1 MSGTTGY
8 TPASHTRPDTRERL
22 AFSWLE
28 IARAPGISPGFT
40 IDDLNPDINIIYGP
54 NASGKSTTAR
64 AIQALIWP
72 HPSSL
77 RGHSLRAGF
86 ALGDEPWEITTDA
99 GRITR
104 TRNGEPASP
113 RALAPIDD
121 RMRYT
126 LGLHDLLA
134 SENQPLAQAIMN
146 ESAGGFDLESVAE
159 ALGYNPVIPTRHEAA
174 RAVESATSRLRDA
187 RRATDEVAE
196 GVRHLEV
203 LRNREREARAAAAEA
218 DALRKAL
225 DLIRVRAALDA
236 ARDELAAFP
245 QVLDRLEGDEPEQVS
260 ELNTRIEAL
269 EARQEDLQRA
279 RDRAA
284 READATSLADR
295 EIGEG
300 VLQMLREGLDDL
312 RRNSAER
319 ERAQRDLQSAHA
331 ERESHQ
337 RRLAAELS
345 DQQMA
350 SLDAD
355 GIRELAGIAHSYEEI
370 RARRRARD
378 EVELWIGG
386 TRPPENLET
395 LKQGVEAL
403 SRRIQHPNRA
413 EAGALAGRA
422 QMAAYI
428 GGALAIAGAIW
439 LANFVDP
446 LWLLF
451 AVLGLL
457 VILFAW
463 RYGVPDTSQEAEL
476 WEERYRSLD
485 LPQPASWTIPAVREQ
500 FSALQEQ
507 LRIAEVEQEK
517 AQRWADLAQERADLD
532 RAYLETEQRR
542 EQAVAQYG
550 VAPDLKEES
559 LRLIAENLA
568 RWQAADANV
577 RAKRARID
585 QLATAR
591 AELAEGLRE
600 EFARFGYPDE
610 GDGAGDAAFEGLLAD
625 LQERYRRLLDSRE
638 RQRQLDD
645 EIAGNLAA
653 EIRRTMEARSR
664 IFARAGLV
672 DGDDAALKALVG
684 RIPAWHEA
692 QATVAQ
698 REEAVRDA
706 HNALATRP
714 DLREPDLDAADV
726 QRRLDEAESVVA
738 GLDAIRE
745 EIAQVRTRVSDA
757 MRSRD
762 VEEALGRRDDA
773 LHALRRERARVSRSV
788 VGATLMTAI
797 QQETRD
803 ASMPIVFHRARELFS
818 IITRGRY
825 DLQFEEG
832 PTPAFT
838 AQDTSTGALL
848 HLDQLSSGTRVQLLM
863 AIRLAFVENVE
874 AGPRL
879 PVLFDETLG
888 NSDEL
893 RAGAIIDAAIDICRN
908 GRQVFY
914 FTAQG
919 DEVVRWQARIAAMP
933 EDERPGLRV
942 VDLGEIRED
951 AGFERLPSPGPKPL
965 QEGRRVPAPDGVD
978 RETYRGLL
986 RVPGVDPWGDG
997 IGPTHLWHMVDD
1009 PRVLYAL
1016 LSQDVSTWGQL
1027 ATLARTG
1034 GTDSLARL
1042 GVDDRAWEAA
1052 QARARLLETA
1062 VRMWR
1067 IGHGRPVTLAA
1078 LAESGVVD
1086 EGVLD
1091 EVDALLAEVDHD
1103 GERLLEA
1110 LREADD
1116 PPIVGKPLERLET
1129 WLLGE
1134 RYIPQGD
1141 PISRQDLRARLIDVA
1156 REDVRAGLLDGS
1168 DIDAV
1173 MDELPE

>member
-1 MSGTTGY
+1 MSDTIGS
-8 TPASHTRPDTRERL
+8 TPATHTRPDTRERL

-40 IDDLNPDINIIYGP
+40 LDGLSPDINIVYGP

-77 RGHSLRAGF
+77 RGHSLRAAF
-86 ALGDEPWEITTDA
+86 TLGGDAWEIAADA

-104 TRNGEPASP
+104 TRDGEPASP

-146 ESAGGFDLESVAE
+146 ESAGGFDLESVVE
-159 ALGYNPVIPTRHEAA
+159 ALGYDPAIPTRHEAA
-174 RAVESATSRLRDA
+174 RAVDAATARLRDA

-196 GVRHLEV
+196 RVRHLEV
-203 LRNREREARAAAAEA
+203 LRNREREARAAVSETE
-218 DALRKAL
+218 ALRKAL
-225 DLIRVRAALDA
+225 ALIRARAALDT
-236 ARDELAAFP
+236 ARRELATFP
-245 QVLDRLEGDEPEQVS
+245 STLDRLEGDEPERVA
-260 ELNTRIEAL
+260 ELNARIDAL
-269 EARQEDLQRA
+269 NARQEELQRA

-284 READATSLADR
+284 AEADATSLADR
-295 EIGEG
+295 DIGEG

-312 RRNSAER
+312 RRNTAER

-345 DQQMA
+345 DAQMA

-355 GIRELAGIAHSYEEI
+355 GIRELAGIAHAYEEI

-395 LKQGVEAL
+395 LQQGVEAL

-422 QMAAYI
+422 RMAAYI

-439 LANFVDP
+439 LATFVDP
-446 LWLLF
+446 LWILF
-451 AVLGLL
+451 AALGLL

-463 RYGVPDTSQEAEL
+463 RYGVPDTSQEAER
-476 WEERYRSLD
+476 WEARYRSLD
-485 LPQPASWTIPAVREQ
+485 LPEPASWTIPAVRERL
-500 FSALQEQ
+500 SSLQEE
-507 LRIAEVEQEK
+507 LRVAEVEHEK

-577 RAKRARID
+577 RAKGARIE

-591 AELAEGLRE
+591 AELVEGLRE

-610 GDGAGDAAFEGLLAD
+610 GDRGDDAAFEGLLAD
-625 LQERYRRLLDSRE
+625 LQGRYRRLLDSRE
-638 RQRQLDD
+638 RQRGLDE
-645 EIAGNLAA
+645 EIAGNVTA
-653 EIRRTMEARSR
+653 EIRRAMEARGR
-664 IFARAGLV
+664 IFAAAEFP
-672 DGDDAALKALVG
+672 DGDDAGLKALVG
-684 RIPAWHEA
+684 RIPAWREA
-692 QATVAQ
+692 QATVAA
-698 REEAVRDA
+698 REDAVREA

-714 DLREPDLDAADV
+714 DLREPDLDAADL
-726 QRRLDEAESVVA
+726 QRRLEEAESVAA

-745 EIAQVRTRVSDA
+745 EIAQVQTRISDA
-757 MRSRD
+757 MRARD

-773 LHALRRERARVSRSV
+773 LHLLRWERGRVSRAV
-788 VGATLMTAI
+788 AGATLMAAI

-825 DLQFEEG
+825 DLQFDEG
-832 PTPAFT
+832 PPPAFA

-893 RAGAIIDAAIDICRN
+893 RAGAIIDAAIEICRN

-919 DEVVRWQARIAAMP
+919 DEVARWQARVAAMP
-933 EDERPGLRV
+933 EHERPGLRV
-942 VDLGEIRED
+942 VDLGEIRQD
-951 AGFERLPSPGPKPL
+951 AGFERLPSPGPRSLP
-965 QEGRRVPAPDGVD
+965 EARRVPEPGGAD

-986 RVPGVDPWGDG
+986 RVPGLDPWGDG
-997 IGPTHLWHMVDD
+997 IGSTHLWQVIDD
-1009 PRVLYAL
+1009 PAVLYAL
-1016 LSQDVSTWGQL
+1016 LSQDVTTWGQL

-1034 GTDSLARL
+1034 GTDGLARL
-1042 GVDDRAWEAA
+1042 GVDERTWDAA

-1062 VRMWR
+1062 VGMWR

-1078 LAESGVVD
+1078 LAESGVID
-1086 EGVLD
+1086 EGVVD
-1091 EVDALLAEVDHD
+1091 ELGVLLAEVDGD
-1103 GERLLEA
+1103 GERLLDA
-1110 LREADD
+1110 LRAGDD
-1116 PPIVGKPLERLET
+1116 PPVVGKPLERLET

-1134 RYIPQGD
+1134 GYIPHGA
-1141 PISRQDLRARLIDVA
+1141 PMSRVDLRARLIDVA

-1173 MDELPE
+1173 LDELPG